1 LGIDIVLECSGKFL
15 TRAALQPMLDAGAK
29 VVVVSAPMDDKTKAV
44 LNVVY
49 GVNHKAYDKED
60 PIVTAASCTTNCLA
74 PVVKVIHETFGVRR
88 IGGWWAVGVVW
99 RDRGRDAGAVRSL
112 PFSPPPLPLASPH
125 RSSAAASPPSTT

>member
-1 LGIDIVLECSGKFL
+1 MLECSGKFL

-88 IGGWWAVGVVW
+88 IGGWWAVGAVW
-99 RDRGRDAGAVRSL
+99 RDRGRDAGAARSL
-112 PFSPPPLPLASPH
+112 PFSLPPLPLPLPTDRARLHHHHP
-125 RSSAAASPPSTT
+125 